1 MQEGSFLSI
10 QMFIQQLIGGL
21 TMGSM
26 YALVALGC
34 ALIFSG
40 MKVVNWAQGEFYM
53 IGAFVA
59 LTFFVSMHI
68 PFWISLALT
77 IVVMFLLGVLL
88 EKLSINPVRES
99 DHLTLLM
106 ITIGLS
112 IALKQ
117 LANIIWSPIGAV
129 FPTIFGDRAFEIGG
143 VYLVP
148 QNLWVLL
155 IGCIIMVLLYFLMY
169 KTKLGMTMR
178 AVSQSRS
185 TASLMGINTKRTD
198 AIVFGLGAAL
208 AATAGVFMAPL
219 TYVEPAMSAS
229 IGIKGFVAAVIG
241 GFGNLFG
248 AVLGGLLIGVI
259 ETLGSFV
266 ISSGYKDAIVF
277 AILIIVLIFR
287 PQGLFAITK
296 GKSKSKKNSKGGATT

>member
-1 MQEGSFLSI
+1 MSI
-10 QMFIQQLIGGL
+10 TQLVIQQFIGGL
-21 TMGSM
+21 TSGSM

-59 LTFFVSMHI
+59 LSLFVKSGI
-68 PFWISLALT
+68 PFVISLAFT
-77 IVVMFLLGVLL
+77 IVIMFALGSVL
-88 EKLSINPVRES
+88 EKMTIALVRES

-117 LANIIWSPIGAV
+117 LAVIIWGSIGAV
-129 FPTIFGDRAFEIGG
+129 FPSIFGDKAFVVGG

-148 QNLWVLL
+148 QNLWVLA
-155 IGCIIMVLLYFLMY
+155 IGCVIMMFLYLLMY

-178 AVSQSRS
+178 AVSQSRE
-185 TASLMGINTKRTD
+185 TASLMGVNTKRVDMIT
-198 AIVFGLGAAL
+198 FGLGASL
-208 AATAGVFMAPL
+208 AAVAGVFMAPL

-229 IGIKGFVAAVIG
+229 VGVKGFVAAVVG

-248 AVLGGLLIGVI
+248 AVLGGLFIGIV
-259 ETLGSFV
+259 ETLSSFF

-277 AILIIVLIFR
+277 MILIIVLAFR
-287 PQGLFAITK
+287 PRGLFVITQGRSHAK
-296 GKSKSKKNSKGGATT
+296 KAEKEDADDEANKS